1 MRSLVQTLSVVSCL
15 LSVVKEKES
24 SWPISRVLYYGVTI
38 ASVIYLCLLLPAGY
52 SGLPS
57 GSGEQP
63 SNTGI
68 HDLATPGTHSSGC
81 HHPDWWALTPPS
93 HPYLAN
99 EAVIFFYV
107 NPAVTDTL
115 HINKRDALRC
125 PDFPHTP
132 RGSKRQ
138 TVQLLP
144 TDKDSASREKCQISK
159 SESRE
164 KACVFFTKGGRDTI
178 LLNLFEHF
186 RAAAYI
192 QAAKLIKYNARAREN
207 VNLFS

>member
-93 HPYLAN
+93 HPYLTC
-99 EAVIFFYV
+99 VRRLFSSTSTLPSPTPCTLTSGMLYV
-107 NPAVTDTL
+107 ARTFL
-115 HINKRDALRC
+115 
-125 PDFPHTP
+125 
-132 RGSKRQ
+132 
-138 TVQLLP
+138 
-144 TDKDSASREKCQISK
+144 
-159 SESRE
+159 
-164 KACVFFTKGGRDTI
+164 I
-178 LLNLFEHF
+178 LLEGASDRPSNCF
-186 RAAAYI
+186 RLTKIVQAERNAKSQRVKVEKKLAFPLLKEVEI
-192 QAAKLIKYNARAREN
+192 Q
-207 VNLFS
+207 

>member
-93 HPYLAN
+93 HPYLT
-99 EAVIFFYV
+99 EARRLFSS
-107 NPAVTDTL
+107 TSTL
-115 HINKRDALRC
+115 
-125 PDFPHTP
+125 PSPTP
-132 RGSKRQ
+132 CILTSGM
-138 TVQLLP
+138 L
-144 TDKDSASREKCQISK
+144 
-159 SESRE
+159 
-164 KACVFFTKGGRDTI
+164 CVARTFLI
-178 LLNLFEHF
+178 LLEGASDRPSNCFHI
-186 RAAAYI
+186 AKI
-192 QAAKLIKYNARAREN
+192 QN
-207 VNLFS
+207 F